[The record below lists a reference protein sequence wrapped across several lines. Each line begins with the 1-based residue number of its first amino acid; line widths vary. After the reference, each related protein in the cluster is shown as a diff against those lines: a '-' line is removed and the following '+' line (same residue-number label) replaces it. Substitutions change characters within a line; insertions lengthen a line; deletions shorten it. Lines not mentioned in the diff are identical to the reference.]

1 MVKKPPASV
10 TDTRDVSLIPVSED
24 PLEEEMQPAPVFMPG
39 ETHGQ
44 RSQAGYSPW
53 DRKESD
59 TTEATFIFTSRS
71 YTRGR
76 ARDKHR
82 LGGYVSLR
90 IWGRKEGESL
100 GIR

>member
-1 MVKKPPASV
+1 
-10 TDTRDVSLIPVSED
+10 
-24 PLEEEMQPAPVFMPG
+24 MQPAPVLMPG

-71 YTRGR
+71 YTQGL

-82 LGGYVSLR
+82 LGGYVSPR